1 MFDPSDI
8 FESNISDK
16 DLACTERFAKRAAR
30 VEKVCKKLTEDG
42 SPFKDILLSSPV
54 NIDGNVYIR
63 SLANII
69 MPFYIVF
76 FFDYDMLI
84 ALLTI
89 LGLIQP
95 SEKRHGLH
103 SPQDWIS
110 DLEILFPKTQR
121 ER

>member
-1 MFDPSDI
+1 MITPGRNQPSVFDPSDI

-76 FFDYDMLI
+76 FSIMI
-84 ALLTI
+84 C
-89 LGLIQP
+89 
-95 SEKRHGLH
+95 
-103 SPQDWIS
+103 
-110 DLEILFPKTQR
+110 
-121 ER
+121 

>member
-16 DLACTERFAKRAAR
+16 ELACTERFAKRAAR

-63 SLANII
+63 SL
-69 MPFYIVF
+69 PFFIVF
-76 FFDYDMLI
+76 FSI
-84 ALLTI
+84 RI
-89 LGLIQP
+89 C
-95 SEKRHGLH
+95 
-103 SPQDWIS
+103 
-110 DLEILFPKTQR
+110 
-121 ER
+121 